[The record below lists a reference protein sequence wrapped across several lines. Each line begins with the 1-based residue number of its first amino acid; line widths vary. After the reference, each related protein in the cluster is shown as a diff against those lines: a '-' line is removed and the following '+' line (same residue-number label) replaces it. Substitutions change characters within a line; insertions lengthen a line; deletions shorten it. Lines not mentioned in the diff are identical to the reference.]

1 MKYYWW
7 LLQIVLTL
15 VSGFFLFFGV
25 NMMAGAYSLNDPFSF
40 MMTFFAASFVI
51 LISLTLF
58 ISFPIKM
65 IRVYRQINHESGS
78 KEQIS

>member
-1 MKYYWW
+1 MKYTWW
-7 LLQIVLTL
+7 LIQIIMTF
-15 VSGFFLFFGV
+15 VSGFFLFFGID
-25 NMMAGAYSLNDPFSF
+25 MMAGAYTLNDPFSF

-65 IRVYRQINHESGS
+65 IRVYRQINPHIEN
-78 KEQIS
+78 KEKP

>member
-15 VSGFFLFFGV
+15 VSGFFLFFGI